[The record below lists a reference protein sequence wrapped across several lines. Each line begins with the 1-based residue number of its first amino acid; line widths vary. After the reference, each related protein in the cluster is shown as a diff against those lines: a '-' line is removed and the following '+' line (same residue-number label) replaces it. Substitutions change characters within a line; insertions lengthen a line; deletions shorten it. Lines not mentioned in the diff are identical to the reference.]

1 VTQPCDC
8 SCICFGLFTY
18 DDWRFDYSSLIPD
31 YEDYSIEILYRDQ
44 IRVFYNK
51 VSDAEMDGYKG
62 FEEEKFSKKD
72 GYLYSF
78 TGLRGDAKEL
88 YLRVMRG

>member
-1 VTQPCDC
+1 M
-8 SCICFGLFTY
+8 
-18 DDWRFDYSSLIPD
+18 
-31 YEDYSIEILYRDQ
+31 YRDH

-51 VSDAEMDGYKG
+51 VSDAEFDGYNEFK
-62 FEEEKFSKKD
+62 EEHFAKKD

-88 YLRVMRG
+88 YLRIMRGEEKRVKLIKAVSADE

>member
-1 VTQPCDC
+1 M
-8 SCICFGLFTY
+8 CICFGLFDY
-18 DDWRFDYSSLIPD
+18 DDWQFDYSQLP
-31 YEDYSIEILYRDQ
+31 ELQEASIEILYRDH

-51 VSDAEMDGYKG
+51 VSDAEFDGYTE
-62 FEEEKFSKKD
+62 FEQERFSKKD

>member
-1 VTQPCDC
+1 MP
-8 SCICFGLFTY
+8 
-18 DDWRFDYSSLIPD
+18 DW
-31 YEDYSIEILYRDQ
+31 EEGSIEILYRDH

-51 VSDAEMDGYKG
+51 VKDAENDGYNE
-62 FEEEKFSKKD
+62 FNEDKFTKKD

-88 YLRVMRG
+88 YLRIMKGEEKRVKLV